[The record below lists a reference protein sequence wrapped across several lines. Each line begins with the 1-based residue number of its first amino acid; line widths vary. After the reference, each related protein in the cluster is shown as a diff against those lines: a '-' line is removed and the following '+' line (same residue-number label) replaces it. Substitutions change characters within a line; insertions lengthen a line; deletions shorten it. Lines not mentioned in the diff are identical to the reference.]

1 MHILY
6 KILLVIHISA
16 AALTL
21 GSSTGLLRLL
31 RRGLEAGQAAF
42 SLAVEDG
49 ARRGRIMGMSA
60 LATLWTGLSLIF
72 VIGGIKAAPLN
83 IHIALTLMLGAVGVS
98 LAIMR
103 PNMGRLV
110 ALSSAPTLDVATVKQ
125 HIKKLAMGQGILH
138 LLWLCILVMMLV
150 RIEK

>member
-21 GSSTGLLRLL
+21 GTSTGLLRLV

-42 SLAVEDG
+42 AFAVEDG
-49 ARRGRIMGMSA
+49 VRRGKIMGMSSM
-60 LATLWTGLSLIF
+60 ATLWTGLSLIF
-72 VIGGIKAAPLN
+72 VVGGFKAVPLN
-83 IHIALTLMLGAVGVS
+83 IHIALALMLGAVAVS
-98 LAIMR
+98 LTLMR

-110 ALSSAPTLDVATVKQ
+110 ALSRAPTLDAAAVKQ
-125 HIKKLAMGQGILH
+125 HIKKLALGQGLLH
-138 LLWLCILVMMLV
+138 LLWLCILVLMLV